1 MLCIV
6 YGIFKIQFNHFFLLV
21 KPKSHCPTKALS
33 PTKSQEK
40 KRGIYTKITWATTP
54 PPTFT
59 MNQNDPPYPSRWT
72 ARTRTCGLLHDL
84 REGYQPP
91 ITS

>member
-33 PTKSQEK
+33 PTKSLEKEK
-40 KRGIYTKITWATTP
+40 KEGFRLRAYTKITWVTTL

-59 MNQNDPPYPSRWT
+59 MNQNVPPYPSSKNKDMGT
-72 ARTRTCGLLHDL
+72 FT
-84 REGYQPP
+84 
-91 ITS
+91 